1 MRRGSGLRAIIA
13 GVGTAIAGT
22 LIAYVSVGGRWA
34 PVGTVVGA
42 VSGSFA
48 PTVYDAIR
56 ERGAAWRRWRSVP
69 ERVFR
74 QSPAGLLDP
83 RRQIVDFLG
92 RPVELEALVAWC
104 EDDAASALRLVT
116 GPGGVGKTRI
126 AVEVSRQLAAVGWT
140 CERVGDGQEAGA
152 VEALRAAT
160 GNRTLL
166 VVDYAEA
173 RPGLGEL
180 LSALASDSAG
190 IRVLLLARSAGD
202 WWDQLKAAEPSV
214 RNLIAQAQEVAIELS
229 PAIDDGIP
237 DSTVIAE
244 AVTAFAGVL
253 EVPAPVIRL
262 PADGQQRRVLDLH
275 AAALVAVLDS
285 AGEPEPAAVEVTFT
299 AVLEELLSHE
309 QRFWYATA
317 QVAGLHDG
325 PAVLR
330 QIIAVACLLGAA
342 TEADALRL
350 LARIP
355 GLQPSAKIVRWL
367 QGLYPPDS
375 DNPGWLGALQPDRL
389 AELHTVRE
397 LEASPALAEACLDA
411 LDPEQAR
418 RAVALLGRAS
428 TDHPAAAELLSRIV
442 PMVADVLA
450 DLDAPEQVLEAIL
463 NVIPY
468 PSVVLAPAALT
479 LTRRIVSALPGD
491 AQPAQRAA
499 WLTRLGAWLRE
510 AGNPADA
517 AHANEQAAVILRELA
532 KDAKESRYPADL
544 AGVLRNLGALY
555 SDMGRHADAVR
566 LSEEAVEAL
575 RRLAGTLPDRSVLA
589 GSLDSLAVQYLRAGR
604 HEDAVQAAE
613 EAAAI
618 YRELHSALGNHYRPD
633 LARVADNLGIIY
645 WEMGRWTDALPLVEQ
660 AAAIYR
666 ELGSQ
671 FPDRY
676 RPESGRVIANLG
688 ARYVELGRQAD
699 ARPVLEE
706 AAAIYRELP
715 ASPPGRYQPEL
726 ARILDNLAMA
736 YSALGRRA
744 DALPLI
750 EEAVGIY
757 RTLADETPGRYR
769 PELARALGN
778 LGLLYADVG
787 READALH
794 VLSEAVPMLREL
806 AAGLPDRYRP
816 DLARALVNL
825 GIRFG
830 RMERYDDALPLM
842 EEALATRRDLART
855 SPDRYR
861 ADLASVLDNLGV
873 VYSKLGRLADAQS
886 ATEETVATYRELTE
900 ALPDSYRPALARA
913 LNNLGIRYSDAGD
926 KARALTATAEST
938 TIRRELADALPDRYN
953 ADLASSIGY
962 LGIRYAE
969 SGRPAQ
975 ALPFAE
981 EAVALYRKL
990 AETLPGRYRSDL
1002 VNTLNVLADL
1012 LDALG
1017 QGPSAQAARAEAAT
1031 LGGS

>member
-13 GVGTAIAGT
+13 GGGTAIVGT
-22 LIAYVSVGGRWA
+22 LIAYASAGGRWA
-34 PVGTVVGA
+34 PVGAVVGA

-48 PTVYDAIR
+48 PTVYDAVR
-56 ERGAAWRRWRSVP
+56 ERSAAWQKWRSVP
-69 ERVFR
+69 ERAFQ

-92 RPVELEALVAWC
+92 RPAELDVLVAWC
-104 EDDAASALRLVT
+104 ENDASAPLRLVT

-140 CERVGDGQEAGA
+140 CVRVGDGQEVGA

-173 RPGLGEL
+173 RPALGGL
-180 LSALASDSAG
+180 LSALASDSTG

-214 RNLIAQAQEVAIELS
+214 RDLIGQAQELAIELS

-253 EVPAPVIRL
+253 KVPAPVIRF
-262 PADGQQRRVLDLH
+262 PADGQRRRVLDLH

-285 AGEPEPAAVEVTFT
+285 IGEPEPAAVEVTFA

-317 QVAGLHDG
+317 QAAGLQDG
-325 PAVLR
+325 PAMLR
-330 QIIAVACLLGAA
+330 QIVAVACLLGAA

-355 GLQPSAKIVRWL
+355 GLQPSVKIARWL
-367 QGLYPPDS
+367 RGLYPPDS
-375 DNPGWLGALQPDRL
+375 DNPGWLGSLQPDRL

-397 LEASPALAEACLDA
+397 LEASPELAEACLDA
-411 LDPEQAR
+411 LDPGQAR

-428 TDHPAAAELLSRIV
+428 TDHPAAAELLSRVV
-442 PMVADVLA
+442 PMVANVLA
-450 DLDAPEQVLEAIL
+450 DLDASEQVLEAIL

-479 LTRRIVSALPGD
+479 LTRRIISALPGD
-491 AQPAQRAA
+491 IPPAEHAA

-532 KDAKESRYPADL
+532 KDAKDSSYSADL
-544 AGVLRNLGALY
+544 AGVLRNLGTLY
-555 SDMGRHADAVR
+555 ADTGRHADAVR

-575 RRLAGTLPDRSVLA
+575 RRLAGTLPDSSALA
-589 GSLDSLAVQYLRAGR
+589 GSLDNLAVQYLRAGR

-613 EAAAI
+613 EAVAI
-618 YRELHSALGNHYRPD
+618 YRELRGSQGDQYRPD
-633 LARVADNLGIIY
+633 LARAADNLGIIY
-645 WEMGRWTDALPLVEQ
+645 WELGRWADALPLAEQ

-666 ELGSQ
+666 DLGSQ

-688 ARYVELGRQAD
+688 ARYVEVGRQAD

-736 YSALGRRA
+736 YSELGLRV

-757 RTLADETPGRYR
+757 STLANGTPGRYR
-769 PELARALGN
+769 PELARAFGN

-787 READALH
+787 REAEALH
-794 VLSEAVPMLREL
+794 VLNEAVPMLRDL
-806 AAGLPDRYRP
+806 AAELPDRYQP

-830 RMERYDDALPLM
+830 RLERYDDALPLM
-842 EEALATRRDLART
+842 EQALTIRRDLART
-855 SPDRYR
+855 SPDRYQ

-886 ATEETVATYRELTE
+886 ATEEAVATYRELAE
-900 ALPDSYRPALARA
+900 ALPGTYRPALARA

-926 KARALTATAEST
+926 KAHALTATAEST
-938 TIRRELADALPDRYN
+938 TIRRELADALPDRYS
-953 ADLASSIGY
+953 ADLASSLGY

-981 EAVALYRKL
+981 EAVAIYRKL
-990 AETLPGRYRSDL
+990 AGTVPDRYRSDL
-1002 VNTLNVLADL
+1002 GNALNALADV

-1017 QGPSAQAARAEAAT
+1017 QKSLAQAARAEAGT
-1031 LGGS
+1031 LEGS